1 MKHLISAEALKLR
14 TLLLPRLVLVLAA
27 LGGGFILFA
36 VVQIAQDEN
45 TATVSTTDLATAP
58 AQPLWFLAVIVAVLA
73 AAGEFQHRTIHNTL
87 LQAPRR
93 RRLIAAKAIVAA
105 GYGATVT
112 LIGTASA
119 LIVGV
124 LSLRAEH
131 MPVGSFDADM
141 WLRLAG
147 SVTIGAMWAVLALG
161 LGMLVRNSTVALVT
175 VLLWKF
181 VLEGMLPIV
190 ARSEEVRAWLP
201 SGAADALLFGRT
213 GLLEPW
219 AGGLLFAGYAA
230 VVVLAGAVLFTLR
243 DA

>member
-1 MKHLISAEALKLR
+1 MKDLISAEALKLR
-14 TLLLPRLVLVLAA
+14 TLLMPRLVLLLAA
-27 LGGGFILFA
+27 LGSGFIMFA
-36 VVQIAQDEN
+36 VVLTAKDEK
-45 TATVSTTDLATAP
+45 TTVTTSDLATAP

-73 AAGEFQHRTIHNTL
+73 AAGEFQHGTIYTTL

-93 RRLIAAKAIVAA
+93 RQVVAAKAIVAG
-105 GYGATVT
+105 GYGAAVT

-119 LIVGV
+119 VIVGV
-124 LSLRAEH
+124 LSLRIQH
-131 MPVGSFDADM
+131 TPVGSFDADM

-147 SVTIGAMWAVLALG
+147 SATIGAMWAVLAVG

-181 VLEGMLPIV
+181 VLEGVLPSLT
-190 ARSEEVRAWLP
+190 RSGEVSRWLP
-201 SGAADALLFGRT
+201 SGASDAVLFGRPD
-213 GLLEPW
+213 LLEPW

-230 VVVLAGAVLFTLR
+230 LIVVAGSILFTLH

>member
-1 MKHLISAEALKLR
+1 
-14 TLLLPRLVLVLAA
+14 VLVLAA
-27 LGGGFILFA
+27 LGAGFILFA
-36 VVQIAQDEN
+36 VVQIAQDDN
-45 TATVSTTDLATAP
+45 ATVTTTDLATAP

-73 AAGEFQHRTIHNTL
+73 TAGEFQHRTIHTTL

-93 RRLIAAKAIVAA
+93 RTLVAAKAIVAA

-112 LIGTASA
+112 MVGSA
-119 LIVGV
+119 AAVIVGV
-124 LSLRAEH
+124 LSLRAAH

-147 SVTIGAMWAVLALG
+147 SATLGALWAVLAAG
-161 LGMLVRNSTVALVT
+161 LGMLVRNSTVALIT

-181 VLEGMLPIV
+181 VLEGVLPIV
-190 ARSEEVRAWLP
+190 TRSGQLSRWLP
-201 SGAADALLFGRT
+201 SGASDAVLFGRP

-230 VVVLAGAVLFTLR
+230 VIVMGGSLLFTLR

>member
-1 MKHLISAEALKLR
+1 MKDLMSAEALKLR

-36 VVQIAQDEN
+36 AVQIAQDDN
-45 TATVSTTDLATAP
+45 TTVTTSDLATAP

-73 AAGEFQHRTIHNTL
+73 AAGEFQHRTIYTTL

-93 RRLIAAKAIVAA
+93 RKVVAAKAIVAA

-112 LIGTASA
+112 LVGTATA
-119 LIVGV
+119 VIVGV

-131 MPVGSFDADM
+131 MPVGSFDANM
-141 WLRLAG
+141 WLRLAE
-147 SVTIGAMWAVLALG
+147 SATIGAMWAVLAAG

-181 VLEGMLPIV
+181 VLEGVLPSVTRNGEI
-190 ARSEEVRAWLP
+190 SQWLP

-230 VVVLAGAVLFTLR
+230 VIVLAGAMVFALR

>member
-1 MKHLISAEALKLR
+1 MKDLISAEALKLR

-27 LGGGFILFA
+27 LGAGFILFA
-36 VVQIAQDEN
+36 VVQIAQDDN
-45 TATVSTTDLATAP
+45 ATVTTSDLATAP

-73 AAGEFQHRTIHNTL
+73 AAGEFQHRTIHTTL

-93 RRLIAAKAIVAA
+93 RSVVAAKVTVAA

-112 LIGTASA
+112 MVGSA
-119 LIVGV
+119 AGVIVGV
-124 LSLRAEH
+124 LSLRAAH
-131 MPVGSFDADM
+131 MPVGSFDTDM

-147 SVTIGAMWAVLALG
+147 SATIGAMWAVLAAG
-161 LGMLVRNSTVALVT
+161 LGILVRNSTVALVT

-181 VLEGMLPIV
+181 VLEGLLPSV
-190 ARSEEVRAWLP
+190 TRSGEVSRWLP
-201 SGAADALLFGRT
+201 SGAADAALSGRPS
-213 GLLEPW
+213 LLEPW

-230 VVVLAGAVLFTLR
+230 VIVLAGSLLFTLR

>member
-1 MKHLISAEALKLR
+1 MKDLISAEALKLR

-27 LGGGFILFA
+27 LGAGFILFA
-36 VVQIAQDEN
+36 VVQIAQDDN
-45 TATVSTTDLATAP
+45 ATVTTSDLATAP

-73 AAGEFQHRTIHNTL
+73 TAGEFQHRTIHTTL

-93 RRLIAAKAIVAA
+93 RTLVAAKAIVAA

-112 LIGTASA
+112 MVGSA
-119 LIVGV
+119 AAVIVGV
-124 LSLRAEH
+124 LSLRAAH

-147 SVTIGAMWAVLALG
+147 SATIGALWAVLAAG
-161 LGMLVRNSTVALVT
+161 LGMLVRNSTVALIT

-181 VLEGMLPIV
+181 VLEGVLPIV
-190 ARSEEVRAWLP
+190 TRSGQLSRWLP
-201 SGAADALLFGRT
+201 SGASDAVLFGRP

-230 VVVLAGAVLFTLR
+230 VIVMGGSLLFTLR

>member
-1 MKHLISAEALKLR
+1 MKDLIGAEALKLR
-14 TLLLPRLVLVLAA
+14 TLLLPRLVLVLSA
-27 LGGGFILFA
+27 LGAGFILFA

-45 TATVSTTDLATAP
+45 TTVTTSDLATAP

-73 AAGEFQHRTIHNTL
+73 AAGEFQHRTIYSTL
-87 LQAPRR
+87 LEAPRR
-93 RRLIAAKAIVAA
+93 RKLVAAKAIVAA

-112 LIGTASA
+112 LVGTATG

-131 MPVGSFDADM
+131 LPIGSFDADM

-147 SVTIGAMWAVLALG
+147 SVTIGAMWAVLAIG

-181 VLEGMLPIV
+181 VLEGVLPSV
-190 ARSEEVRAWLP
+190 TRSGEVSRWLP

-219 AGGLLFAGYAA
+219 AGGMLFAGYAA
-230 VVVLAGAVLFTLR
+230 VILLAGSVLFTR
-243 DA
+243 YDA

>member
-1 MKHLISAEALKLR
+1 MKDLISAEALKLR
-14 TLLLPRLVLVLAA
+14 TLLLPRLVLILAA

-45 TATVSTTDLATAP
+45 TTTVSTTDLATAP
-58 AQPLWFLAVIVAVLA
+58 AQPLWFLAVVVAVLA
-73 AAGEFQHRTIHNTL
+73 AAGEFQHRTIHTTL

-93 RRLIAAKAIVAA
+93 PKLVAAKAIVAA

-112 LIGTASA
+112 LVGTASA

-124 LSLRAEH
+124 LSLRAER
-131 MPVGSFDADM
+131 MPVGSFDADV

-147 SVTIGAMWAVLALG
+147 SATIGAMWAVLALG

-181 VLEGMLPIV
+181 VLEGVLPSV
-190 ARSEEVRAWLP
+190 TRSGEVSRWLP
-201 SGAADALLFGRT
+201 SGAADALLYGRT

-219 AGGLLFAGYAA
+219 AGGMLFAGYAA
-230 VVVLAGAVLFTLR
+230 VVVVAGSVLFTLR
-243 DA
+243 DS

>member
-1 MKHLISAEALKLR
+1 MKDLISAEALKLR

-27 LGGGFILFA
+27 LGAGFILFA
-36 VVQIAQDEN
+36 VVQIAQDDN
-45 TATVSTTDLATAP
+45 ATVTTSDLATAP
-58 AQPLWFLAVIVAVLA
+58 AQPLWFLAVIVAVLS
-73 AAGEFQHRTIHNTL
+73 AAGEFQHRTIHTTL

-93 RRLIAAKAIVAA
+93 RTLVAAKAIVAA

-112 LIGTASA
+112 LVGTASA
-119 LIVGV
+119 IIVGV
-124 LSLRAEH
+124 LSLRAAH
-131 MPVGSFDADM
+131 MPVGSFDTDM

-147 SVTIGAMWAVLALG
+147 SATIGAMWAVLAAG

-181 VLEGMLPIV
+181 VLEGLLPSV
-190 ARSEEVRAWLP
+190 TRSGEVSRWLP
-201 SGAADALLFGRT
+201 SGAADAALSGRPS
-213 GLLEPW
+213 LLEPW

-230 VVVLAGAVLFTLR
+230 VIVLAGSLLFTLR

>member
-1 MKHLISAEALKLR
+1 MKDLISAEALKLR

-27 LGGGFILFA
+27 LGGGFIMFA

-45 TATVSTTDLATAP
+45 TTLTTSDLATGP

-73 AAGEFQHRTIHNTL
+73 AAGEFQHRTIYTTL

-93 RRLIAAKAIVAA
+93 RNLVAAKAIVAA

-112 LIGTASA
+112 LVGTTSGV
-119 LIVGV
+119 IVGV

-131 MPVGSFDADM
+131 MPVGAFDADM

-147 SVTIGAMWAVLALG
+147 SATIGAMWAVLAVG

-181 VLEGMLPIV
+181 VLEGVLPIV

-201 SGAADALLFGRT
+201 SGAADALLFGRP

-219 AGGLLFAGYAA
+219 GGGLLFAGYAA
-230 VVVLAGAVLFTLR
+230 VLVLAGSVLFTLR

>member
-1 MKHLISAEALKLR
+1 MKDLIGAEALKLR
-14 TLLLPRLVLVLAA
+14 TLLLPRLVLVLSA
-27 LGGGFILFA
+27 LGAGFILFA

-45 TATVSTTDLATAP
+45 TTVTTSDLATAP

-73 AAGEFQHRTIHNTL
+73 AAGEFQHRTIYSTL

-93 RRLIAAKAIVAA
+93 RKLVAAKAIVAA

-112 LIGTASA
+112 LVGTATG

-131 MPVGSFDADM
+131 LSIGSFDADM

-147 SVTIGAMWAVLALG
+147 SVTIGAMWAVLAIG

-181 VLEGMLPIV
+181 VLEGVLPSV
-190 ARSEEVRAWLP
+190 TRSGELSRWLP

-219 AGGLLFAGYAA
+219 AGGMLFAGYAA
-230 VVVLAGAVLFTLR
+230 VILLAGSVLFTLR

>member
-1 MKHLISAEALKLR
+1 MKDLISAEALKLR

-27 LGGGFILFA
+27 LGAGFILFA

-45 TATVSTTDLATAP
+45 TTVTASDLATAP
-58 AQPLWFLAVIVAVLA
+58 AQPLWFLAVIVSVLA
-73 AAGEFQHRTIHNTL
+73 TAGEFQHRTIYTSL

-93 RRLIAAKAIVAA
+93 RKLLAAKAIVAA

-112 LIGTASA
+112 LVGTAA
-119 LIVGV
+119 AMIVGV

-131 MPVGSFDADM
+131 LPVGSFDADM

-147 SVTIGAMWAVLALG
+147 TVTIGAMWAVLAAG
-161 LGMLVRNSTVALVT
+161 LGMMVRNSTVALVT
-175 VLLWKF
+175 VLVWKF
-181 VLEGMLPIV
+181 VLEGVLPSV
-190 ARSEEVRAWLP
+190 TRSGEVSRWLP
-201 SGAADALLFGRT
+201 SGAADALLFGRAA
-213 GLLEPW
+213 LLEPW

-230 VVVLAGAVLFTLR
+230 VIVLAGALVFTLR

>member
-1 MKHLISAEALKLR
+1 MKDLISAEALKLR

-27 LGGGFILFA
+27 VGAGFILFA

-45 TATVSTTDLATAP
+45 TTVTTSDLATAP
-58 AQPLWFLAVIVAVLA
+58 AQPMWFLAVIVAVLA

-87 LQAPRR
+87 LQMPRR
-93 RRLIAAKAIVAA
+93 RRLVAAKAIVAA

-119 LIVGV
+119 LIVGA
-124 LSLRAEH
+124 LSLRAAH

-161 LGMLVRNSTVALVT
+161 LGLLVRNSTVALVT

-181 VLEGMLPIV
+181 VLEGVLLSVI
-190 ARSEEVRAWLP
+190 RSAEVSRWLP

-230 VVVLAGAVLFTLR
+230 VIVLAGSVLFTIR

>member
-1 MKHLISAEALKLR
+1 MKALISAEALKLR
-14 TLLLPRLVLVLAA
+14 TLLLPRLVLAMAA
-27 LGGGFILFA
+27 LGAGFILFA

-45 TATVSTTDLATAP
+45 ATVTTSDLATAP

-73 AAGEFQHRTIHNTL
+73 TAGEFQHRTIYTTL

-93 RRLIAAKAIVAA
+93 RQLVAAKAIVAA

-112 LIGTASA
+112 LVGTASA
-119 LIVGV
+119 VIVGV

-131 MPVGSFDADM
+131 MPVGAFDADM

-147 SVTIGAMWAVLALG
+147 SATIGAMWAVLAVG

-181 VLEGMLPIV
+181 VIEGVLPSLT
-190 ARSEEVRAWLP
+190 RSGEVSRWLP
-201 SGAADALLFGRT
+201 SGASDALLFGRP

-219 AGGLLFAGYAA
+219 AGGLLFATYAA
-230 VVVLAGAVLFTLR
+230 VLLLAASVLFTRR

>member
-1 MKHLISAEALKLR
+1 M
-14 TLLLPRLVLVLAA
+14 
-27 LGGGFILFA
+27 
-36 VVQIAQDEN
+36 
-45 TATVSTTDLATAP
+45 
-58 AQPLWFLAVIVAVLA
+58 
-73 AAGEFQHRTIHNTL
+73 
-87 LQAPRR
+87 
-93 RRLIAAKAIVAA
+93 AA

-112 LIGTASA
+112 LVGTASA
-119 LIVGV
+119 VIVGV

-147 SVTIGAMWAVLALG
+147 SATIGAMWAVLALG

-181 VLEGMLPIV
+181 VLEGVLPSV
-190 ARSEEVRAWLP
+190 TRSGEVSRWLP
-201 SGAADALLFGRT
+201 SGAADALLYGRT

-219 AGGLLFAGYAA
+219 AGGLLFVGYAA
-230 VVVLAGAVLFTLR
+230 VIVVAGSVLFTIR

>member
-1 MKHLISAEALKLR
+1 MKDLISAEALKLR

-27 LGGGFILFA
+27 LGAGFILFA

-45 TATVSTTDLATAP
+45 TTVRASNLATAP

-73 AAGEFQHRTIHNTL
+73 TAGEFQHRTIYTSL

-93 RRLIAAKAIVAA
+93 RKLLAAKAIVAA

-112 LIGTASA
+112 LVGTAA
-119 LIVGV
+119 AMIVGV

-131 MPVGSFDADM
+131 LPVGSFDADM

-147 SVTIGAMWAVLALG
+147 SVTIGAMWAVLAAG
-161 LGMLVRNSTVALVT
+161 LGMLARNSTVALVT
-175 VLLWKF
+175 VLVWKF
-181 VLEGMLPIV
+181 VLEGVLPSV
-190 ARSEEVRAWLP
+190 TRSGEVSRWLP
-201 SGAADALLFGRT
+201 SGAADALLFGRAA
-213 GLLEPW
+213 LLEPW

-230 VVVLAGAVLFTLR
+230 VIVLAGALVFTLR

>member
-1 MKHLISAEALKLR
+1 MKDLISAEALKLR

-27 LGGGFILFA
+27 VGAGFILFA
-36 VVQIAQDEN
+36 VVQIAQDEK
-45 TATVSTTDLATAP
+45 TTVTTSDLATAP

-124 LSLRAEH
+124 LSLRAAH

-161 LGMLVRNSTVALVT
+161 LGLLVRNSTVALVT

-181 VLEGMLPIV
+181 VLEGVLLSVI
-190 ARSEEVRAWLP
+190 RSGEAFRWLP

-230 VVVLAGAVLFTLR
+230 VIVVAGSVLFTIR

>member
-1 MKHLISAEALKLR
+1 MRDLISAEALKLR

-27 LGGGFILFA
+27 LGAGFILFA

-45 TATVSTTDLATAP
+45 TTVTPFDLATAP

-73 AAGEFQHRTIHNTL
+73 TAGEFQHRTIYTTL

-93 RRLIAAKAIVAA
+93 RSVIAAKTIVAA

-112 LIGTASA
+112 LIGTAA
-119 LIVGV
+119 AVIVGV
-124 LSLRAEH
+124 LSLRSEH
-131 MPVGSFDADM
+131 MPIGVFSADM
-141 WLRLAG
+141 CLGLAG
-147 SVTIGAMWAVLALG
+147 SATIGAMWAMLAAG

-181 VLEGMLPIV
+181 VIEGVLPSLT
-190 ARSEEVRAWLP
+190 RSGEVSRWLP
-201 SGAADALLFGRT
+201 SGAADAVLYGRPD
-213 GLLEPW
+213 LLEPW

-230 VVVLAGAVLFTLR
+230 VIVVTGSVLFTLR